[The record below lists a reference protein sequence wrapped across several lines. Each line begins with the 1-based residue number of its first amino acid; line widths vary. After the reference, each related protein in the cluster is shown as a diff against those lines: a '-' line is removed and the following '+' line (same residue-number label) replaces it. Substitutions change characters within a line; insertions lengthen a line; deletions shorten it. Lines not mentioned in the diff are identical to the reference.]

1 MPSMT
6 QPYDVFVSYAREDLE
21 RVRPWVEE
29 LKNGGVS
36 AFFDM
41 ESLICGMN
49 WQDEIAKAIHSA
61 RLVIV
66 FLSRSSLASD
76 FVPKE
81 LSLSLEM
88 KKTIL
93 PVLLEKI
100 EVTGRVALCI
110 TGLQRVEA
118 HDKSSREVWH
128 SLQQSLQH
136 AGVEWKTPSRR
147 LIGVRRE
154 ERDVSLDEGVGNVRI
169 IREHEPAPASASTPV
184 AAPAPEPIAVPAP
197 EPVPEFVPAPVA
209 APAPEPVAT
218 PAAAPAPVA
227 DPPQIAAEEVP
238 RESHW
243 LRRWFLLMAAAGV
256 VILFFWMDGA
266 SWFERRADPPP
277 PPKPELVETLEEE
290 AQNLAKAYYQA
301 ANQNPASQL
310 AFLAEKVDYL
320 NHPGW
325 TKTEVKAD
333 LEAYAKKW
341 TRQQIEILKS
351 PPARVI
357 EAGKTVECDVS
368 MRCTSENAVVK
379 NITSFTGRL
388 RLQLIGSKLLITS
401 VAEVPGTRKSEPL
414 QFQPEAQKKAV
425 LDFITRAVRCGSSDS
440 GMTPEAIA
448 AMYVESPD
456 YFGRI
461 VTHAEIIKETQ
472 TLISRWEIRD
482 YRVLEQP
489 EIKSGLG
496 TPDVEVKVG
505 LDYRVSSPSRGGKI
519 NQGWVR
525 SAYLV
530 HFSADGTPLIQKHA
544 EIERGQ

>member
-1 MPSMT
+1 M
-6 QPYDVFVSYAREDLE
+6 VSE
-21 RVRPWVEE
+21 
-29 LKNGGVS
+29 
-36 AFFDM
+36 
-41 ESLICGMN
+41 
-49 WQDEIAKAIHSA
+49 
-61 RLVIV
+61 
-66 FLSRSSLASD
+66 

-81 LSLSLEM
+81 LALSVDM
-88 KKTIL
+88 KKAIL
-93 PVLLEKI
+93 PILLEETEI
-100 EVTGRVALCI
+100 RGQVAFCI
-110 TGLQRVEA
+110 AGLHRVEA
-118 HDKSSREVWH
+118 FDPDPAKVWRGI
-128 SLQQSLQH
+128 QASLQH

-154 ERDVSLDEGVGNVRI
+154 ERDVSLDEGEGNVRI
-169 IREHEPAPASASTPV
+169 IRDREPIPVPVPAPPV
-184 AAPAPEPIAVPAP
+184 AAPASESTPAP
-197 EPVPEFVPAPVA
+197 EPVPEPEPAPVA

-218 PAAAPAPVA
+218 PAAAPAPVV

-238 RESHW
+238 KESHW
-243 LRRWFLLMAAAGV
+243 LRRWLLLMAAAGV

-320 NHPGW
+320 GHPGW
-325 TKTEVKAD
+325 TPKDVKAD

-341 TRQQIEILKS
+341 TRQQIDMLK
-351 PPARVI
+351 PPTARVV
-357 EAGKTVECDVS
+357 EVGKIVECDVPL
-368 MRCTSENAVVK
+368 RCTSENAVVK
-379 NITSFTGRL
+379 NITAFTGRL

-425 LDFITRAVRCGSSDS
+425 LDFITRAVRSGSSDS

-456 YFGRI
+456 YFGRTA
-461 VTHAEIIKETQ
+461 THADIVKETQ

-482 YRVLEQP
+482 YRVLEKP

-496 TPDVEVKVG
+496 TPDVEAKVG

>member
-1 MPSMT
+1 
-6 QPYDVFVSYAREDLE
+6 
-21 RVRPWVEE
+21 
-29 LKNGGVS
+29 
-36 AFFDM
+36 
-41 ESLICGMN
+41 
-49 WQDEIAKAIHSA
+49 
-61 RLVIV
+61 
-66 FLSRSSLASD
+66 
-76 FVPKE
+76 
-81 LSLSLEM
+81 
-88 KKTIL
+88 
-93 PVLLEKI
+93 
-100 EVTGRVALCI
+100 
-110 TGLQRVEA
+110 
-118 HDKSSREVWH
+118 
-128 SLQQSLQH
+128 
-136 AGVEWKTPSRR
+136 
-147 LIGVRRE
+147 
-154 ERDVSLDEGVGNVRI
+154 
-169 IREHEPAPASASTPV
+169 
-184 AAPAPEPIAVPAP
+184 
-197 EPVPEFVPAPVA
+197 
-209 APAPEPVAT
+209 
-218 PAAAPAPVA
+218 
-227 DPPQIAAEEVP
+227 
-238 RESHW
+238 
-243 LRRWFLLMAAAGV
+243 
-256 VILFFWMDGA
+256 
-266 SWFERRADPPP
+266 
-277 PPKPELVETLEEE
+277 
-290 AQNLAKAYYQA
+290 
-301 ANQNPASQL
+301 
-310 AFLAEKVDYL
+310 
-320 NHPGW
+320 
-325 TKTEVKAD
+325 VKAD

-341 TRQQIEILKS
+341 TRQQIDMLK
-351 PPARVI
+351 PPVARVI

-401 VAEVPGTRKSEPL
+401 VSEVPGTRKSEPL